1 MNYSDHDQCVG
12 LVYDLDKYVNVASSA
27 LAMFNDEL
35 KTFLTLQ
42 LSLHLRRKA
51 FDVTDL

>member
-12 LVYDLDKYVNVASSA
+12 LGYDLDKYVNVASSA

-35 KTFLTLQ
+35 
-42 LSLHLRRKA
+42 H
-51 FDVTDL
+51 

>member
-35 KTFLTLQ
+35 KMSCIE
-42 LSLHLRRKA
+42 LSCYCVRPHCKP
-51 FDVTDL
+51 